1 LSAPNYAVRILLVD
15 DEPAYGELIGRALP
29 EYHLDFAES
38 YDEALDRLRVGLPYD
53 VAIVD
58 LNLISR
64 KVKDQLGKKVL
75 AHLLANYPSTRRIAM
90 TGASPGSVWEVF
102 EKFQV
107 DDLLFKQRLDLD
119 DVGVVV
125 EAALA
130 RASGA
135 VPPAL
140 RAERTKL
147 WDRLHKFK
155 QKLLR
160 RYDARLGSLEIDI
173 RDTNLTARDAA
184 LEKIRAAITTICHRR
199 DVSAATVILNQDAP
213 AVCDPTLLKTLE
225 QGAANLGF
233 SSLRMVSRAYH
244 DALFM
249 AQISPTAMIFIP
261 CLDGKSHRPD
271 EFASVEAI
279 TSGTRLLAEVLQKLS
294 E

>member
-1 LSAPNYAVRILLVD
+1 MSAPNYAVRILLVD

-173 RDTNLTARDAA
+173 RDAD
-184 LEKIRAAITTICHRR
+184 HRG
-199 DVSAATVILNQDAP
+199 ATGPEA
-213 AVCDPTLLKTLE
+213 
-225 QGAANLGF
+225 
-233 SSLRMVSRAYH
+233 
-244 DALFM
+244 
-249 AQISPTAMIFIP
+249 
-261 CLDGKSHRPD
+261 SH
-271 EFASVEAI
+271 
-279 TSGTRLLAEVLQKLS
+279 GLAELQATKADLEVMRAS
-294 E
+294 FDLACAAVAKAIAGVDSDGALITAAQELDELTSHFGADTDVRDP